1 MSAASSTKPYLLRAM
16 YEWCADNG
24 YTPYIAVKVQG
35 LVHVPMEFVT
45 NGDIV
50 LNISMNATSGLEMDN
65 EAISFKARFGGI
77 EHRIYVPVSAV
88 AAIYA
93 SENNQGMAFEVVL
106 EPLPESAVA
115 SSSKHGKDGTKD
127 ETTEALSSE
136 KPAISL
142 AVTNTENSSTPNEK
156 KSKEGRK
163 KPSFTVIK

>member
-35 LVHVPMEFVT
+35 LVHVPMEFVS

-93 SENNQGMAFEVVL
+93 SENNQGMAFDVVP
-106 EPLPESAVA
+106 EPLTEAAAAASTKLGESAA
-115 SSSKHGKDGTKD
+115 KK
-127 ETTEALSSE
+127 EMTEASVSE

-142 AVTNTENSSTPNEK
+142 AVTNPETSSTPNEK

>member
-1 MSAASSTKPYLLRAM
+1 MSAATSTKPYLLRAM

-35 LVHVPMEFVT
+35 LVHVPMEFVS

-65 EAISFKARFGGI
+65 EAISFKARFSGV
-77 EHRIYVPVSAV
+77 ERRIYVPVSAV

-93 SENNQGMAFEVVL
+93 GENNQGMAFDVVP
-106 EPLPESAVA
+106 EPLTEPAAA
-115 SSSKHGKDGTKD
+115 SSTKPA
-127 ETTEALSSE
+127 EAAAKNEVAEPSSSE
-136 KPAISL
+136 KPVISL
-142 AVTNTENSSTPNEK
+142 AVTNTENSSTSDEK
-156 KSKEGRK
+156 KLKEGRK